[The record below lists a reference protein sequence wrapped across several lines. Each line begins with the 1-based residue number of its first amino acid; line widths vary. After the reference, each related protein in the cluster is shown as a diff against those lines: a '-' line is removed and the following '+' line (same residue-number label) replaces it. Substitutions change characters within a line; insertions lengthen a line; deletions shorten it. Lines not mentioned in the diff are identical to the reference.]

1 MIEAIKKL
9 LQKDS
14 DSDKSA
20 PGAGKQQLIR
30 LAAAVLFVEVMHA
43 DHKIDKREQQIV
55 RQALQESFSLSSHE
69 ADDLLQLAEE
79 RVKNVTSLHEF
90 TSLLHG
96 RLTNEEKVMLL
107 EQIWRVVLADND
119 VDKYEEHLVR
129 RIAELLYIKH
139 SDYIRAKLNAE
150 TEME

>member
-1 MIEAIKKL
+1 MIDVIKKL
-9 LQKDS
+9 IQKDG
-14 DSDKSA
+14 DRDKSVT
-20 PGAGKQQLIR
+20 GAGKQQLIR

-43 DHKIDKREQQIV
+43 DHKVDKREQQVV
-55 RQALQESFSLSSHE
+55 RQALLESFSLSSHE
-69 ADDLLQLAEE
+69 ADELLQLAEE
-79 RVKNVTSLHEF
+79 RVKDVTSLHEF

-107 EQIWRVVLADND
+107 EQIWRVALADNN

-150 TEME
+150 AEME

>member
-1 MIEAIKKL
+1 MIEVIKQF
-9 LQKDS
+9 LQKDRER
-14 DSDKSA
+14 DKSVSA
-20 PGAGKQQLIR
+20 IDKQQLIKM
-30 LAAAVLFVEVMHA
+30 AAAVLFVEVMHA
-43 DHKIDKREQQIV
+43 DHKVDKRERQLV
-55 RQALQESFSLSSHE
+55 KQALQESFSLSSHE
-69 ADDLLQLAEE
+69 AEELLQLAEE

-90 TSLLHG
+90 TSILHG

-107 EQIWRVVLADND
+107 EQIWRIVLADNE

-150 TEME
+150 AEME

>member
-9 LQKDS
+9 IQKEGDR
-14 DSDKSA
+14 DKSVT
-20 PGAGKQQLIR
+20 GVHKQQLIR

-43 DHKIDKREQQIV
+43 DHKVDKREQQVV

-69 ADDLLQLAEE
+69 ADELRQLAED
-79 RVKNVTSLHEF
+79 RVKDVTSLHEF

-96 RLTNEEKVMLL
+96 RLSNEEKVMML

-150 TEME
+150 AEME

>member
-1 MIEAIKKL
+1 MIDVIKKL
-9 LQKDS
+9 IQKDG
-14 DSDKSA
+14 DRDKSVT
-20 PGAGKQQLIR
+20 GADKQQLIR

-43 DHKIDKREQQIV
+43 DHKVDKREQQVV
-55 RQALQESFSLSSHE
+55 RQALLESFSLSSHE
-69 ADDLLQLAEE
+69 ADELLQLAEE
-79 RVKNVTSLHEF
+79 RVKDVTSLHEF

-107 EQIWRVVLADND
+107 EQIWRVALADNN

-150 TEME
+150 AEME

>member
-9 LQKDS
+9 IQKDG
-14 DSDKSA
+14 DRDKSVT
-20 PGAGKQQLIR
+20 GAHKQQLIR

-43 DHKIDKREQQIV
+43 DHKVDKREQQVV

-69 ADDLLQLAEE
+69 ADELRQLAED
-79 RVKNVTSLHEF
+79 RVKDVTSLHEF

-96 RLTNEEKVMLL
+96 RLSNEEKVMLL

-150 TEME
+150 AEME

>member
-1 MIEAIKKL
+1 MIDVIKKL
-9 LQKDS
+9 IQKDG
-14 DSDKSA
+14 DRDKSVT
-20 PGAGKQQLIR
+20 GADKQQLIR

-43 DHKIDKREQQIV
+43 DHKVDKREQQVV
-55 RQALQESFSLSSHE
+55 RQALQESFSLSSNE
-69 ADDLLQLAEE
+69 AEELLQLAVE
-79 RVKNVTSLHEF
+79 RVKDVTSLHEF

-107 EQIWRVVLADND
+107 EHIWRVALADND
-119 VDKYEEHLVR
+119 VDMYEEHLVR

-150 TEME
+150 AEME

>member
-9 LQKDS
+9 IQKEGDH
-14 DSDKSA
+14 DK
-20 PGAGKQQLIR
+20 PVTGVHKQQLIR

-43 DHKIDKREQQIV
+43 DHKVDKREQQVV

-69 ADDLLQLAEE
+69 ADELRQLAED
-79 RVKNVTSLHEF
+79 RVKDVTSLHEF

-96 RLTNEEKVMLL
+96 RLSNEEKVMLL

-150 TEME
+150 AEME

>member
-9 LQKDS
+9 IQKDGGR
-14 DSDKSA
+14 DKLVT
-20 PGAGKQQLIR
+20 GAHKQQLIR

-43 DHKIDKREQQIV
+43 DHKVDKREQQVV

-69 ADDLLQLAEE
+69 ADELRQLAED
-79 RVKNVTSLHEF
+79 RVKDVTSLHEF

-96 RLTNEEKVMLL
+96 RLSNEEKVMLL

-150 TEME
+150 AEME

>member
-9 LQKDS
+9 IQKDGGR
-14 DSDKSA
+14 DK
-20 PGAGKQQLIR
+20 PVTGAHKQQLIR

-43 DHKIDKREQQIV
+43 DHKVDKREQQVV

-69 ADDLLQLAEE
+69 ADELRQLAED
-79 RVKNVTSLHEF
+79 RVKDVTSLHEF

-96 RLTNEEKVMLL
+96 RLSNEEKVMLL

-150 TEME
+150 AEME

>member
-9 LQKDS
+9 IQKEGDR
-14 DSDKSA
+14 DKSVT
-20 PGAGKQQLIR
+20 GVHKQQLIR

-43 DHKIDKREQQIV
+43 DHKVDKREQQVV

-69 ADDLLQLAEE
+69 ADELRQLAED
-79 RVKNVTSLHEF
+79 RVKDVTSLHEF

-96 RLTNEEKVMLL
+96 RLSNEEKVMLL

-119 VDKYEEHLVR
+119 VDKYEEHLAR

-150 TEME
+150 AEME

>member
-1 MIEAIKKL
+1 MIEAIKKFI
-9 LQKDS
+9 QKEGDR
-14 DSDKSA
+14 DKLVT
-20 PGAGKQQLIR
+20 GAHKQQLIR

-43 DHKIDKREQQIV
+43 DHKVDKREQRVV

-69 ADDLLQLAEE
+69 ADELRQLAED
-79 RVKNVTSLHEF
+79 RVKDVTSLHEF

-96 RLTNEEKVMLL
+96 RLSNEEKVMLL

-150 TEME
+150 AEME